1 VKNIYF
7 GMALASSASMF
18 WTITPMFFAS
28 AGRRIGAFNV
38 NILRLCMAGLLL
50 GAISS
55 VYVLC
60 KGGFGLFVMPWHGI
74 GWLVASGVTG
84 LVIGDIFY
92 LKALTMLGPRRTLQI
107 FLLSPI
113 VPVAIAWTLLGE
125 RLTWPLLSGIVMILA
140 GIAYSTAHDAAPLS
154 APTAEPGAFSR
165 KGLLLAL
172 TASFFQGIGAV
183 LARQAFLSVPGL
195 DPIVATSVRVVAAAI
210 VFCGIAFFMRGLTGA
225 LRGLRKPGVALPMT
239 LGAITGPV
247 LGMLLYVSAFKYC
260 VAGVVSTLSSLSP
273 LLILP
278 VIAIRYR
285 VRIRKEAVFGS
296 IVAVAGVAVMA
307 LGK

>member
-1 VKNIYF
+1 VNNIYF
-7 GMALASSASMF
+7 GMALAASASMF

-60 KGGFGLFVMPWHGI
+60 KGGFGIFVMPWQGI
-74 GWLVASGVTG
+74 AWLIASGVAG

-225 LRGLRKPGVALPMT
+225 LRSMRKPGVALPMT

-247 LGMLLYVSAFKYC
+247 LGMLLYVLAFKYC

-273 LLILP
+273 LLIMP

-285 VRIRKEAVFGS
+285 VKIRKEAVFGS